1 MSGESEKAG
10 VIDGLVTV
18 VTGYCHFHVVVE
30 TSGRQSL
37 EVFEGADVFADGGR
51 KILRLHKPQILAAR
65 VTQHITERMDPPAP
79 FGRERNII
87 RRIIHLS
94 LHARTGLEPL
104 HRRLRRVRADG
115 AQVFLHDAVASL
127 EAQPAQFFM
136 QADGGQIRVAF
147 QQLRDPVSIRIQ
159 QTRAVRAFAFY
170 FSSPGA
176 LMFFQHAAH
185 ALAVDSQLKRNRS
198 LRSAGIAQA
207 DNLVARGSLHAAVF
221 ISPTRSWLS
230 AATEAASRDSF
241 SKRGARIVRSSGV
254 SPARP

>member
-1 MSGESEKAG
+1 MRAAGPWPEAVMSGESEKAG

-115 AQVFLHDAVASL
+115 AQVFLHDAVA
-127 EAQPAQFFM
+127 
-136 QADGGQIRVAF
+136 
-147 QQLRDPVSIRIQ
+147 
-159 QTRAVRAFAFY
+159 
-170 FSSPGA
+170 
-176 LMFFQHAAH
+176 
-185 ALAVDSQLKRNRS
+185 
-198 LRSAGIAQA
+198 AQA